1 MLLGKV
7 CDKINREYKCL
18 VEILFKQSRELHCES
33 LKLIQKYYSPTAKR
47 ATNEDKIVIC
57 MFDGKMRH
65 GGLSDRLRGMIS
77 GSSHKNAKTKCEYVS
92 FGFFI

>member
-77 GSSHKNAKTKCEYVS
+77 VYKLCEK
-92 FGFFI
+92 FKLDP